1 MSDLALTKVAV
12 DFGKHIGGA
21 RKEEWS
27 SRGLSLMDLDNMNAA
42 EKEKFVKKDSIWK
55 KPDYDQMIATGV
67 DTVAAYAIKKVRD
80 SIPSKPFIS
89 STAAKDP
96 DAVDSQIKAYIKFVT
111 IIRDGMKDIIT
122 FDDFIAKE
130 IQVRDKIEDKERCST
145 WTKCAYKEY
154 AGLYPTKLVR
164 ALYVRQSDKTRLI
177 SELKR
182 KQFGV
187 KKEDKVPVGWKISLY
202 APVNGYARSGYEIDT
217 YYIEKGYKLM
227 EKNISSYDE
236 ALKRCQE
243 LAKMFSSAKTRKASA
258 TPKQLK
264 NIRRTGLADVRNGR
278 NITGDDFIKDFHIR
292 GGEFGNWMTEK
303 DAQSSLNMA
312 YEAFCDFADVLG
324 IPLSNV
330 SFDGRLSIAF
340 GARGKGDA
348 VAHYEPMRE
357 VINITKMKGA
367 GCLGHEMFHALDD
380 IVGKKLGLSKMMTQ
394 SLSEDIPES
403 VQNVIN
409 SMKYRSA
416 TQEEINLTRA
426 NKVELAEKR
435 LLRDVSYIFPE
446 TELSDEVKAKRS
458 ELIAAIKNDT
468 EPKMISLDGT
478 TTDAIEALS
487 DYKKEITGR
496 IIPKERR
503 RELYWSWFT
512 LMQAKTASYKNM
524 KLETEYYKESQKMD
538 NCTAKDK
545 FGYWSSTTE
554 MFARAGAC
562 YISDFLSEKGGIS
575 DYLSGHSESC
585 VGLNITRQG
594 EVEKVF
600 AMPRGEERV
609 AINKAIHEMIEDLK
623 IKSLI

>member
-67 DTVAAYAIKKVRD
+67 DIVAAYAIKKVRD
-80 SIPSKPFIS
+80 SIPSKPFIPS
-89 STAAKDP
+89 AT
-96 DAVDSQIKAYIKFVT
+96 AVDIQIKAYIKFVT

-164 ALYVRQSDKTRLI
+164 ALYVRQPDKTRLV

-202 APVNGYARSGYEIDT
+202 APVNGYAKFGYERDT

-264 NIRRTGLADVRNGR
+264 NIRRTGLTDVRNGR

-292 GGEFGNWMTEK
+292 GGEFGLWMTEN

-324 IPLSNV
+324 IPLSSV

-367 GCLGHEMFHALDD
+367 GSLGHEMFHALDD

>member
-67 DTVAAYAIKKVRD
+67 DIVAAYAIKKVRD
-80 SIPSKPFIS
+80 SIPSKPFIPS
-89 STAAKDP
+89 AT
-96 DAVDSQIKAYIKFVT
+96 AVDIQIKAYIKFVT

-164 ALYVRQSDKTRLI
+164 ALYVRQPDKTRLV

-202 APVNGYARSGYEIDT
+202 APVNGYAKSGYERDT

-264 NIRRTGLADVRNGR
+264 NIRRTGLTDVRNGR

-292 GGEFGNWMTEK
+292 GGEFGLWMTEN

-324 IPLSNV
+324 IPLSSV

-367 GCLGHEMFHALDD
+367 GSLGHEMFHALDD

>member
-67 DTVAAYAIKKVRD
+67 DIVAAYAIKKVRD
-80 SIPSKPFIS
+80 SIPSKPFIPS
-89 STAAKDP
+89 AT
-96 DAVDSQIKAYIKFVT
+96 AVDIQIKAYIKFVT
-111 IIRDGMKDIIT
+111 IIRDEMKDIIT

-164 ALYVRQSDKTRLI
+164 ALYVRQSDKTRLV

-202 APVNGYARSGYEIDT
+202 APVNGYARSGYERDT

-264 NIRRTGLADVRNGR
+264 NIRRTGLTDVRNGR

-292 GGEFGNWMTEK
+292 GGEFGLWMTEN

-324 IPLSNV
+324 IPLSSV

-367 GCLGHEMFHALDD
+367 GSLGHEMFHALDD
-380 IVGKKLGLSKMMTQ
+380 IVGKKLGLTKMMTQ

-416 TQEEINLTRA
+416 TQEEINSTRT

-446 TELSDEVKAKRS
+446 TELSDEVKAKRG

-468 EPKMISLDGT
+468 EPKKISLDGT
-478 TTDAIEALS
+478 TTDAIETLS

-496 IIPKERR
+496 VIPKERR

-600 AMPRGEERV
+600 AMPRGKERI

>member
-55 KPDYDQMIATGV
+55 KPDYDQMIAAGV
-67 DTVAAYAIKKVRD
+67 DIVAAYAIKKVRD
-80 SIPSKPFIS
+80 SIPSKPFIPS
-89 STAAKDP
+89 AT
-96 DAVDSQIKAYIKFVT
+96 AVDIQIKAYIKFVT
-111 IIRDGMKDIIT
+111 IIRDEMKDIIT

-164 ALYVRQSDKTRLI
+164 ALYVRQPDKTRLV

-202 APVNGYARSGYEIDT
+202 APVNGYAKSGYERDT
-217 YYIEKGYKLM
+217 YYIENGYKLM

-264 NIRRTGLADVRNGR
+264 NIRRTGLTDVRNGR

-292 GGEFGNWMTEK
+292 GGEFGLWMTEN

-324 IPLSNV
+324 IPLSSV

-367 GCLGHEMFHALDD
+367 GSLGHEMFHALDD
-380 IVGKKLGLSKMMTQ
+380 IVGKKLGLTKMMTQ

-416 TQEEINLTRA
+416 TQEEINSTRT

-446 TELSDEVKAKRS
+446 TELSDEVKAKRG

-468 EPKMISLDGT
+468 EPKKISLDGT
-478 TTDAIEALS
+478 TTDAIETLS

-496 IIPKERR
+496 VIPKERR

-600 AMPRGEERV
+600 AMPRGKERI

>member
-1 MSDLALTKVAV
+1 MSNLALTKVAV

-67 DTVAAYAIKKVRD
+67 DIVAAYAIKKVRD
-80 SIPSKPFIS
+80 SIPSKPFIPS
-89 STAAKDP
+89 AT
-96 DAVDSQIKAYIKFVT
+96 AVDIQIKAYIKFVT

-164 ALYVRQSDKTRLI
+164 ALYVRQPDKTRLV

-202 APVNGYARSGYEIDT
+202 APVNGYAKSGYERDT

-264 NIRRTGLADVRNGR
+264 NIRRTGLTDVRNGR

-292 GGEFGNWMTEK
+292 GGEFGLWMTEN

-324 IPLSNV
+324 IPLSSV

-367 GCLGHEMFHALDD
+367 GSLGHEMFHALDD
-380 IVGKKLGLSKMMTQ
+380 IVGKKLGLTKMMTQ

-416 TQEEINLTRA
+416 TQEEINSTRT

-446 TELSDEVKAKRS
+446 TELSDEVKAKRG

-468 EPKMISLDGT
+468 EPKKISLDGT
-478 TTDAIEALS
+478 TTDAIETLS

-496 IIPKERR
+496 VIPKERR

-600 AMPRGEERV
+600 AMPRGKERI